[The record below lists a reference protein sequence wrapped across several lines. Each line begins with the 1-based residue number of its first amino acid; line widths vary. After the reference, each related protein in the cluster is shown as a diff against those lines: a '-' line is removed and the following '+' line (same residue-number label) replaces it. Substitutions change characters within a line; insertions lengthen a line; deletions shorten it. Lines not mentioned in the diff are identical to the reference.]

1 MIVRSK
7 KDEDESMRMDRMA
20 GCALLLGSLAAGSAL
35 AAQSWTPQKNIE
47 LVVPNA
53 PGGTNDKLARVIERT
68 FTGGK
73 LVTTSVS
80 VTNRAGGGGQIAY
93 GYLAQHPGDPH
104 LLAIGT
110 PTLLTAHITGSSK
123 LSHNDLTLVASIFND
138 YIVLAVNEASPVKSG
153 QELVTRMRKSAPT
166 MTLGF
171 SSALGNHHHIAAGL
185 FMKAIGANVRDLK
198 PVIFKGSS
206 EALTALLG
214 NHIQMVSTGA
224 GNAVPH
230 AAAGKLRILGVSAG
244 QRLPGPMA
252 SVPTWKEQG
261 VNLVYGSW
269 RAIVAPKGLTPEQV
283 GFWEAALKRVTES
296 PEWKTELER
305 NFWTDD
311 FATGVTLKKNID
323 QEHAESKAVLA
334 ELGLVK

>member
-1 MIVRSK
+1 
-7 KDEDESMRMDRMA
+7 MRTCM
-20 GCALLLGSLAAGSAL
+20 GGLALLLVGAAAAGSVD
-35 AAQSWTPQKNIE
+35 AAQSWSPQKNVEII
-47 LVVPNA
+47 VPNA
-53 PGGTNDKLARVIERT
+53 PGGTNDKLARAIERT
-68 FTGGK
+68 FTGAK
-73 LVTTSVS
+73 LVSVPIS
-80 VTNRAGGGGQIAY
+80 IVNRAGGGGQIAY
-93 GYLAQHPGDPH
+93 SYLAQRAGDPH
-104 LLAIGT
+104 LLAVGT
-110 PTLLTAHITGSSK
+110 PTLLTAHITGTSK

-138 YIVLAVNEASPVKSG
+138 YVVLAVNEASPIKSG
-153 QELVTRMRKSAPT
+153 KELVPRMRTSAQT

-185 FMKAIGANVRDLK
+185 FMKAIGGNVRDLK

-214 NHIQMVSTGA
+214 NHLQMVSTGA

-252 SVPTWKEQG
+252 NVPTWKEQG
-261 VNLVYGSW
+261 VDLVYGSW
-269 RAIVAPKGLTPEQV
+269 RVIVAPKGLSAEQIA
-283 GFWEAALKRVTES
+283 FWEAALKRVTES

-305 NFWTDD
+305 NYWTDD
-311 FATGVTLKKNID
+311 FATGATLKKNID
-323 QEHAESKAVLA
+323 EEYAESKAVLT